1 MSADAAPEA
10 ERLQGRAEF
19 ALAALALAR
28 TAEREL
34 LLLTY
39 AFDSVVYGSEAIA
52 DAIQAFALAHE
63 RATLKVLINQ
73 PRLCV
78 QGSHRLIELGRRL
91 PSRIQ
96 FRELLE
102 ERTLTHRGELLIVDR
117 RALLERNEPDALYAR
132 QTMNAPLL
140 GRQRGADFDALW
152 DESPPAAELRV
163 LGL

>member
-19 ALAALALAR
+19 ALAALSVAR
-28 TAEREL
+28 VAQHEL

-39 AFDSVVYGSEAIA
+39 AFESALYGSESIVEAIK
-52 DAIQAFALAHE
+52 AFALAHE

-78 QGSHRLIELGRRL
+78 QGGHRLIELGRRL

-102 ERTLTHRGELLIVDR
+102 ERTLTHRGELLIADR
-117 RALLERNEPDALYAR
+117 KAVLERNEPDALFAR

-140 GRQRGADFDALW
+140 GKQRGADFDALW
-152 DESPPAAELRV
+152 EESPPATELRV